1 MAWLLRRIQTLWV
14 RFTTLPADAAARLV
28 GRCEPLDRRPP
39 PILAKLVDLLRADPA
54 LDVDLV
60 PAAVFWGRAPQREAS
75 WFRLLLADDW
85 GITSRVRRFFQ
96 VIFNGRNTLLE
107 LDEPVSLRSLLGG
120 DAPTVVQ
127 CRRVARA
134 LRVRYARQRA
144 ARIGPDL
151 SHRRTI
157 VGRILRMRS
166 VRAAVAQEARE
177 KKITRRQAL
186 IRARKLAYEIA
197 ANYSPAFVRFLERLF
212 SWLWTRIYDGV
223 DFGNAETLAKVAD
236 GHEIIYV
243 PCHRSHMDYLLLSYV
258 IYRNG
263 YAIPH
268 IAAGLNLNMP
278 VVGRYLRK
286 GGAFFIR
293 RSLRGNALYTIVFM
307 SYMAAIM
314 ARGHSIEYF
323 IEGGRS
329 RSGRLMQP
337 KTGMLTMTLRGFLR
351 SPARPIV
358 FLPVF
363 FAYERVMEANT
374 YIGELSGKAKEKE
387 SIFGLLR
394 TLPRL
399 KEKFGKVHVNIGEPI
414 HLDSLLDRHDS
425 QWRSRL
431 TAEEGRVPWLNA
443 AVAELA
449 AQVMRNINAAAAV
462 TPIGLLAV
470 ALLASPRRTLVEA
483 DLLRQL
489 TLLKALLAGCPYS
502 TRVTVTR
509 LTPPQIIAYG
519 AEMKV
524 ITRRTHPLGDL
535 VQMSDEAAVLAA

>member
-1 MAWLLRRIQTLWV
+1 M
-14 RFTTLPADAAARLV
+14 
-28 GRCEPLDRRPP
+28 
-39 PILAKLVDLLRADPA
+39 
-54 LDVDLV
+54 DVDLV

-75 WFRLLLADDW
+75 WFRLLLVDDW
-85 GITSRVRRFFQ
+85 VITSRVRRFFQ

-157 VGRILRMRS
+157 VGRILRTRA
-166 VRAAVAQEARE
+166 VRAAVAQEVRE
-177 KKITRRQAL
+177 KKITRRQGL

-197 ANYSPAFVRFLERLF
+197 ANYSPAFVRFLERVF

-223 DFGNAETLAKVAD
+223 DFGNADALAKVAD

-293 RSLRGNALYTIVFM
+293 RSLRGNALYMIVFM

-329 RSGRLMQP
+329 RTGRLLQP

-351 SPARPIV
+351 APVRPIV
-358 FLPVF
+358 FLPVY
-363 FAYERVMEANT
+363 FAYERIMEANT

-387 SIFGLLR
+387 SFFGLLR

-414 HLDSLLDRHDS
+414 HLDALLDRHDS
-425 QWRSRL
+425 QWRTRL
-431 TAEEGRVPWLNA
+431 TAEEGRLPWLNA
-443 AVAELA
+443 AVGELA

-489 TLLKALLAGCPYS
+489 HLLKALLADCPYS
-502 TRVTVTR
+502 ARVTVTD
-509 LTPPQIIAYG
+509 LSAQQIVAYG
-519 AEMKV
+519 EEMKV
-524 ITRRTHPLGDL
+524 ITRRHPPAG
-535 VQMSDEAAVLAA
+535 

>member
-1 MAWLLRRIQTLWV
+1 MAWLLRRILTLWV
-14 RFTTLPADAAARLV
+14 RFTTLPADAATRLLGRGKPVCYVMEHRSLTDFAVLHSCLRETEAAAAAQAAAGPESRAALVLLPGSARGL
-28 GRCEPLDRRPP
+28 GAEPLDRRPP
-39 PILAKLVDLLRADPA
+39 PLLAKLVDVLRADPT

-75 WFRLLLADDW
+75 WFRLLLVDDW
-85 GITSRVRRFFQ
+85 VITSRVRRFFQ

-157 VGRILRMRS
+157 VGRILRTRA
-166 VRAAVAQEARE
+166 VRAAVAQEVRE
-177 KKITRRQAL
+177 KKITRRQGL

-197 ANYSPAFVRFLERLF
+197 ANYSPAFVRFLERVF

-223 DFGNAETLAKVAD
+223 DFGNAEALAKVAD

-293 RSLRGNALYTIVFM
+293 RSLRGNALYMIVFM
-307 SYMAAIM
+307 SYLAAIM

-329 RSGRLMQP
+329 RTGRLLQP
-337 KTGMLTMTLRGFLR
+337 EDRHADHDAARLSARAGAADRVPAGVFRLRAHHGGQYLHRRALR
-351 SPARPIV
+351 QAQG
-358 FLPVF
+358 
-363 FAYERVMEANT
+363 E
-374 YIGELSGKAKEKE
+374 GEL
-387 SIFGLLR
+387 LR
-394 TLPRL
+394 P
-399 KEKFGKVHVNIGEPI
+399 
-414 HLDSLLDRHDS
+414 
-425 QWRSRL
+425 
-431 TAEEGRVPWLNA
+431 A
-443 AVAELA
+443 AH
-449 AQVMRNINAAAAV
+449 AAAAEGK
-462 TPIGLLAV
+462 IRQGARQHRR
-470 ALLASPRRTLVEA
+470 AHSSGCAAGSP
-483 DLLRQL
+483 
-489 TLLKALLAGCPYS
+489 
-502 TRVTVTR
+502 
-509 LTPPQIIAYG
+509 
-519 AEMKV
+519 
-524 ITRRTHPLGDL
+524 
-535 VQMSDEAAVLAA
+535 

>member
-1 MAWLLRRIQTLWV
+1 MKLKLPRPRKRLLAQSPELRSFFYLDPRAAWR
-14 RFTTLPADAAARLV
+14 
-28 GRCEPLDRRPP
+28 EPLDRRPP
-39 PILAKLVDLLRADPA
+39 PLLAKLVDLLRADPTV
-54 LDVDLV
+54 DVDLV

-75 WFRLLLADDW
+75 WFRLLLVDDW
-85 GITSRVRRFFQ
+85 VITSRVRRFFQ

-107 LDEPVSLRSLLGG
+107 LDEPISLRSLLGG

-157 VGRILRMRS
+157 VGRILRTRA
-166 VRAAVAQEARE
+166 VRAAVAQEVRE
-177 KKITRRQAL
+177 KKITRRQGL

-197 ANYSPAFVRFLERLF
+197 ANYSPAFVRFLERVF

-223 DFGNAETLAKVAD
+223 DFGNAEALAKVAD

-293 RSLRGNALYTIVFM
+293 RSLRGNALYMIVFM
-307 SYMAAIM
+307 SYLAAIM

-329 RSGRLMQP
+329 RTGRLLQP

-351 SPARPIV
+351 APVRPIV
-358 FLPVF
+358 FLPVY
-363 FAYERVMEANT
+363 FAYERIMEANT

-414 HLDSLLDRHDS
+414 HLDALLDRHDS
-425 QWRSRL
+425 QWRTRL
-431 TAEEGRVPWLNA
+431 TAEEGRLPWLNA

-449 AQVMRNINAAAAV
+449 DAGDAQHQCGGCGDAHRPAGRGAA
-462 TPIGLLAV
+462 G
-470 ALLASPRRTLVEA
+470 
-483 DLLRQL
+483 
-489 TLLKALLAGCPYS
+489 
-502 TRVTVTR
+502 
-509 LTPPQIIAYG
+509 
-519 AEMKV
+519 
-524 ITRRTHPLGDL
+524 
-535 VQMSDEAAVLAA
+535 LAAPHAGRGGSAAPVEPAQGAARRLSLQRARDRDGPVGAADRRLRRGDEGHHAPAAPARGSGADER